1 MITVGASEFKA
12 KCLGLISD
20 VETKRETV
28 IVTKHG
34 RQVAKLVPMEL
45 AADVDPL
52 DRYLFSGKI
61 EIMGDIMA
69 PLYTDEEL
77 DEFDRNSAEQ
87 LHDRS

>member
-34 RQVAKLVPMEL
+34 RQVAKLVPIEL
-45 AADVDPL
+45 AEDVDPL
-52 DRYLFSGKI
+52 EAFRFPGKI
-61 EIMGDIMA
+61 EILGDIVS
-69 PLYTDEEL
+69 PCYSDEEL
-77 DEFDRNSAEQ
+77 EQ
-87 LHDRS
+87 FERRLMESVD

>member
-45 AADVDPL
+45 AEDDDPL
-52 DRYLFSGKI
+52 DAFRFPGKI
-61 EIMGDIMA
+61 EILGDIVS
-69 PLYTDEEL
+69 PCYSDEEL
-77 DEFDRNSAEQ
+77 EQ
-87 LHDRS
+87 FERRLTESLD

>member
-45 AADVDPL
+45 AEDVDPL
-52 DRYLFSGKI
+52 DAFRFPGKI
-61 EIMGDIMA
+61 EILGDIVS
-69 PLYTDEEL
+69 PCYSDEEL
-77 DEFDRNSAEQ
+77 EQ
-87 LHDRS
+87 FERRLMESLD